1 MATTGKSEGGLES
14 AIDALYQ
21 GPLEA
26 FTAERNALAAELRKA
41 GDRAAAERVKALA
54 KPSVTA
60 WAVNQAWWTN
70 RLAFD
75 AMLEAGVRLKK
86 AHLAWS
92 GGGQTDVRAAAEE
105 RRRAVRTVIDA
116 ALAALGDSK
125 AVAPDMQYRISGT
138 VEALASGAVSDASP
152 GRLSKDL
159 QASGLEGL
167 GALAAAVAA
176 APPRAGAATS
186 ARKPGGEQHQ
196 PNEAGRPDRS
206 TLPDASAP
214 SARRTPLG
222 RPTLVHS
229 SKAPAA
235 QPDEPARRGESARD
249 AAARRRAQE
258 LEKVEA
264 RQKELEARLETLT
277 QEATAR
283 SGEESR
289 ARTAADA
296 ARAQVADLERQ
307 LDDAR
312 EHEKAARR
320 AVTDASKAA
329 SETEMVRART
339 ARDVAAARAQKDALR
354 QP

>member
-1 MATTGKSEGGLES
+1 MATTGNADREIES

-26 FTAERNALAAELRKA
+26 FTADRNALAAELRKG
-41 GDRAAAERVKALA
+41 GDRAAADRVKALA

-60 WAVNQAWWTN
+60 WAVNQVWWTN
-70 RLAFD
+70 RPAFE
-75 AMLEAGVRLKK
+75 AMLEAGARLKN
-86 AHLAWS
+86 AHLTWS

-105 RRRAVRTVIDA
+105 RRQAVRAVVDA
-116 ALAALGDSK
+116 AVAALGDPK
-125 AVAPDMQYRISGT
+125 TVAPETHYRISGT
-138 VEALASGAVSDASP
+138 VEALASGAVSDAAP

-167 GALAAAVAA
+167 GALAAAAA
-176 APPRAGAATS
+176 AVPPRAGSKSPS
-186 ARKPGGEQHQ
+186 ARKTGPADKAGAPGGS
-196 PNEAGRPDRS
+196 RPADE
-206 TLPDASAP
+206 P
-214 SARRTPLG
+214 SPSGKPTPHG

-235 QPDEPARRGESARD
+235 HAPAPETPRRGESARE

-264 RQKELEARLETLT
+264 RLKELEARLETLT
-277 QEATAR
+277 REAKEQ
-283 SGEESR
+283 SGEEAR

-296 ARAQVADLERQ
+296 AHEQVADLERQ
-307 LDDAR
+307 LDQAR

-320 AVTDASKAA
+320 SVAEAAKAA

-339 ARDVAAARAQKDALR
+339 ARDVAAARTQRDVLR
-354 QP
+354 QD